1 MTTRTIA
8 VVGANGFIGSRL
20 VEMLHLEGATPV
32 RPVVRRASALASA
45 ARFALEGRV
54 ADALDTSALRNA
66 LAGCDAV
73 VHCVAGDAKT
83 IVKSAEAVYTAAEA
97 AGCRRLVYLSSACVH
112 GQSPVPGTD
121 ERSVLSDR
129 QPIEYNNAKVRAERA
144 LRTLRA
150 RGRLELVVLR
160 PAIVFGPRSQWI
172 AGFADDVLAGRA
184 HFAGDDSGI
193 CNSLYVD
200 NLVHAIRLA
209 IESPRADREA
219 YLLGDEEAPT
229 WRELYRPFAEALG
242 THVENLPVLPYRPAR
257 WSLAESMDR
266 MRSSRAVQGTLM
278 RLPERLRR
286 GVGAF
291 YAELSGIGER
301 DGVARGDAVYAPPA
315 PTLEMT
321 LLHGCRYRLPWRKA
335 HAELGYSPAVAFE
348 DACQRTIGWLNFA
361 GYPVTTG
368 ARAATGDERYRAP
381 R

>member
-1 MTTRTIA
+1 VTTRTIA
-8 VVGANGFIGSRL
+8 VVGANGFIGSRV

-54 ADALDTSALRNA
+54 ADALDTSALRDA

-73 VHCVAGDAKT
+73 VHCVAGDAET
-83 IVKSAEAVYTAAEA
+83 IVKSAEAVYGAAEA

-112 GQSPVPGTD
+112 GQSPEPGTD
-121 ERSVLSDR
+121 ERSMLSDR

-144 LRTLRA
+144 LHALRE

-172 AGFADDVLAGRA
+172 AGFADDVLAGSA
-184 HFAGDDSGI
+184 HFAGDDSGV

-200 NLVHAIRLA
+200 NLVHAICLA

-219 YLLGDEEAPT
+219 YLLGDEDAPT
-229 WRELYRPFAEALG
+229 WRELYAPFARALG
-242 THVENLPVLPYRPAR
+242 GRVEDLPVVPYRPAR
-257 WSLAESMDR
+257 WSIAESIDR
-266 MRSSRAVQGTLM
+266 LRSSRPVQGTLM

-286 GVGAF
+286 GLGAF
-291 YAELSGIGER
+291 YAELSGIGEPA
-301 DGVARGDAVYAPPA
+301 GAPDAPTLPA
-315 PTLEMT
+315 PSLEMT

-335 HAELGYSPAVAFE
+335 HEELGYSPVVTLDE
-348 DACQRTIGWLNFA
+348 ACRRTIGWLDFA
-361 GYPVTTG
+361 GYPVTTR
-368 ARAATGDERYRAP
+368 ARAATGDEPDRDSR
-381 R
+381 

>member
-1 MTTRTIA
+1 VTTRTIA

-184 HFAGDDSGI
+184 HFAGDDSGV

-229 WRELYRPFAEALG
+229 WRELYRPFARALG
-242 THVENLPVLPYRPAR
+242 ARVEDLPVFPYHAPSR
-257 WSLAESMDR
+257 SLAETIDR
-266 MRSSRAVQGTLM
+266 LRSSRPVQGALM
-278 RLPERLRR
+278 SLPVRLRR
-286 GVGAF
+286 GLGAF
-291 YAELSGIGER
+291 YAELSGIAENVG
-301 DGVARGDAVYAPPA
+301 APDAPA
-315 PTLEMT
+315 LPTPSLEMT

-335 HAELGYSPAVAFE
+335 HEELGYSPVVTLDEALRRSV
-348 DACQRTIGWLNFA
+348 GWLAFA
-361 GYPVTTG
+361 GYPVTG
-368 ARAATGDERYRAP
+368 AALATFDRGGSIDAG
-381 R
+381 

>member
-1 MTTRTIA
+1 VTTRTIA
-8 VVGANGFIGSRL
+8 VVGANGFIGSR
-20 VEMLHLEGATPV
+20 VIEMLHLESATPV

-54 ADALDTSALRNA
+54 ADALDTSALGNA

-83 IVKSAEAVYTAAEA
+83 IVMSAIAVYTAAEA

-112 GQSPVPGTD
+112 GQSPEPGTD
-121 ERSVLSDR
+121 ERSILSDR

-144 LRTLRA
+144 LRALRE

-172 AGFADDVLAGRA
+172 AGFADEVLAGRA
-184 HFAGDDSGI
+184 HFAGDDTGV

-209 IESPRADREA
+209 IASPHADRET
-219 YLLGDEEAPT
+219 YLLGDEDAPT

-242 THVENLPVLPYRPAR
+242 TRVEDLPILPYCSPR
-257 WSLAESMDR
+257 WSVAESIDR
-266 MRSSRAVQGTLM
+266 LRRSRPVQGALM

-286 GVGAF
+286 GLGAF
-291 YAELSGIGER
+291 YAELSGIGEAA
-301 DGVARGDAVYAPPA
+301 GASALPA
-315 PTLEMT
+315 PSLEMA

-335 HAELGYSPAVAFE
+335 HEELGYSPAVTLDEALR
-348 DACQRTIGWLNFA
+348 RTVGWLAFA
-361 GYPVTTG
+361 GYPVT
-368 ARAATGDERYRAP
+368 ATVFATVDRGGIVDAG
-381 R
+381 